1 MCVWEIEVHKLSG
14 KPHLRSRGGIV
25 AAQLMPI
32 DRTFKEQWLYFTDY
46 FILPLQ
52 QAIPIYSVIQLSIF
66 FFLTPSLSRFLPVSF
81 LNCLCPW
88 KSFSNLSTSTLHQHA
103 LLSDDICISY
113 NSSHLSW
120 NPTPAPMFNKFNGT
134 LWLPL
139 KPFLAPCPNTLN
151 TNFQTW
157 IYFGD
162 LIGFSF
168 SLPPGDINFK
178 PWQAQVQLLLL
189 QLPPTLLTP
198 LYLLKHHIKSL
209 MARVWKTEC

>member
-1 MCVWEIEVHKLSG
+1 MWLLSWCLLME
-14 KPHLRSRGGIV
+14 HLRNNDCTLLIISSC
-25 AAQLMPI
+25 L
-32 DRTFKEQWLYFTDY
+32 FKRLF
-46 FILPLQ
+46 P
-52 QAIPIYSVIQLSIF
+52 AIQRFSFQFFFF
-66 FFLTPSLSRFLPVSF
+66 FFLVLSLSHFLPISF

-88 KSFSNLSTSTLHQHA
+88 KSSSNLSTSTLYQHA
-103 LLSDDICISY
+103 LLSDDIFISY

-162 LIGFSF
+162 LLDFSF
-168 SLPPGDINFK
+168 SLPPGDINFT
-178 PWQAQVQLLLL
+178 PSQAQVQLLLL
-189 QLPPTLLTP
+189 KLPPTLLTP
-198 LYLLKHHIKSL
+198 LYLLI
-209 MARVWKTEC
+209 TPY

>member
-1 MCVWEIEVHKLSG
+1 MIVLYWLF
-14 KPHLRSRGGIV
+14 HLASSKGYS
-25 AAQLMPI
+25 QL
-32 DRTFKEQWLYFTDY
+32 F
-46 FILPLQ
+46 
-52 QAIPIYSVIQLSIF
+52 SVSAFNFFFFF
-66 FFLTPSLSRFLPVSF
+66 FFLVLSLSHFLPVSF

-88 KSFSNLSTSTLHQHA
+88 KSSSNLSTSTLYQHA

-113 NSSHLSW
+113 ISSHLSW

-162 LIGFSF
+162 LLDFSF
-168 SLPPGDINFK
+168 SFALF
-178 PWQAQVQLLLL
+178 L
-189 QLPPTLLTP
+189 
-198 LYLLKHHIKSL
+198 LYLG
-209 MARVWKTEC
+209 C